1 MQKTVL
7 FCNIVAGKRVYL
19 SRNNFRKGMK
29 ETMDIWQLVATARR
43 GDAHACDTIV
53 RQCGQ
58 QVFSLVK
65 RMVGNVLD
73 AEEVTQDALMRG
85 LQQMEQYDP
94 SRASLATWFCRIAY
108 RTALNHLRKSEVE
121 TLSLDDEESPIEQVA
136 NEQMVRL
143 FQQPDETRVEQL
155 RQAIS
160 QLTEEEQTLIS
171 LFYYDELPLR
181 DIAYITQETP
191 NALAVRLYR
200 IRQKL
205 YNLIKRLP
213 T

>member
-1 MQKTVL
+1 
-7 FCNIVAGKRVYL
+7 
-19 SRNNFRKGMK
+19 MK
-29 ETMDIWQLVATARR
+29 ETMDIWQLTAAARR

-53 RQCGQ
+53 RLCGG
-58 QVFSLVK
+58 QVFSLAR
-65 RMVGNVLD
+65 RMVDNVQD
-73 AEEVTQDALMRG
+73 AEEMTQDALMRG
-85 LQQMEQYDP
+85 LQQMERFDP

-108 RTALNHLRKSEVE
+108 RIAQNRLRKSEVE
-121 TLSLDDEESPIEQVA
+121 TLSLDDEESPVEQVA